1 MRFSSLSAKFIGKEM
16 RIDPGHL
23 VLNYAHAMGERFWPV
38 AIAALKLL
46 EPKRDALKIVRAK
59 MAEHLDWS
67 KLPEDSSEF
76 LMDSAFS
83 DGNPNKL
90 PAAHW

>member
-1 MRFSSLSAKFIGKEM
+1 MRRAGFRTSGSWPNAIQLAECAKFIGKEM

-46 EPKRDALKIVRAK
+46 EPKRDA
-59 MAEHLDWS
+59 
-67 KLPEDSSEF
+67 SSR
-76 LMDSAFS
+76 
-83 DGNPNKL
+83 
-90 PAAHW
+90 